1 MNELYAFHD
10 RRYPKHISSKKQQK
24 TKGQKT
30 KKYKRKSQNNKI
42 VKIHKKLD
50 LMKQFFGG

>member
-42 VKIHKKLD
+42 HKKLD
-50 LMKQFFGG
+50 LMKKKFGG